1 MASAR
6 GTGTASKKR
15 AINRDHVSRGVVFA
29 PCCGIT
35 NSRFSCNCRLCV
47 GILSDSGRVPC
58 CLSYAGE
65 GRSLWKEYA
74 LLIRHDEDGGSCA
87 GESLPQRTCCRI
99 SGPLVGRDACG
110 TEGMAATGPMTG
122 VRRRR
127 NEV

>member
-65 GRSLWKEYA
+65 GRNWWKEYE

-87 GESLPQRTCCRI
+87 GVRSEERRVGEES
-99 SGPLVGRDACG
+99 
-110 TEGMAATGPMTG
+110 G
-122 VRRRR
+122 VRCRQWRWA
-127 NEV
+127 